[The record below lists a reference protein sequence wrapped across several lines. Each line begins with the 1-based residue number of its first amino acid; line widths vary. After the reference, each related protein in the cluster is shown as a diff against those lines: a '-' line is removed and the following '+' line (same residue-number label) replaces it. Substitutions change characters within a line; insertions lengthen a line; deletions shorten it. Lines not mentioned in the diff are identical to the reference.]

1 MIFLLT
7 DEYGQGIRRYI
18 IVLTTLIYWYTDRK
32 AKAQRLKFSDGE
44 NDTTANDSEA
54 ACEVNQNHTCEE
66 DELITNDNN
75 MGGLLEGFTE
85 PNTDNEVDELMAG
98 ICPEDL
104 SFNTSYAGMT
114 TPVKNVDTAPQP
126 LGHSTGMTTP
136 VKNVDTAPQPLGH
149 STPNKIPGDSNN
161 VTASSSV
168 TEQDRRITG
177 TTPVSKISK
186 SVVAKVNKVLGVDFQ
201 GFKLSSEIKNT
212 SLKQC
217 DKLRVYPEGTF
228 YGLSEDV
235 LNCLEEVKG
244 IKRLYGENDNCC

>member
-54 ACEVNQNHTCEE
+54 ACEVNQNHTCGE
-66 DELITNDNN
+66 DKLITNDNN
-75 MGGLLEGFTE
+75 VGGLLEGFTE
-85 PNTDNEVDELMAG
+85 PNTDTEVDELMAG

-126 LGHSTGMTTP
+126 LGHST
-136 VKNVDTAPQPLGH
+136 
-149 STPNKIPGDSNN
+149 PNKIFSDSNN

-177 TTPVSKISK
+177 TTPASKISK

>member
-126 LGHSTGMTTP
+126 LGHST
-136 VKNVDTAPQPLGH
+136 
-149 STPNKIPGDSNN
+149 PNKIPGDSNN